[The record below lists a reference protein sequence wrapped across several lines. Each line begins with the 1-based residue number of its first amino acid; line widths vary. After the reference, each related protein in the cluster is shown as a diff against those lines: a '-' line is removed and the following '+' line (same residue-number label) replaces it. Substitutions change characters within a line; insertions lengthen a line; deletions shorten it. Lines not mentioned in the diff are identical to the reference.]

1 MLPIR
6 LPARYLL
13 ETLGLLLQTLGLMLL
28 KTLGLMRQYAKVQES
43 LTKLPLL
50 RVVGGI

>member
-13 ETLGLLLQTLGLMLL
+13 ETLGLLLQ
-28 KTLGLMRQYAKVQES
+28 TLGLMRQYAKVQES